1 MANYTTRRRK
11 YCRFTTD
18 GVVDIDYKDVNKLRE
33 YMTEAAKIVPSR
45 VTGTAARYQRQIT
58 EAIKRARFLA
68 LLPYTDRHQAVNNST
83 ILEIEQNVSLENNN
97 QQSHKIR
104 KRKANKAKKSE
115 LFDQLNLEQ
124 QKINEQIYK
133 DLLGATRKAGA
144 WKKLADGPW
153 ILGQMFI
160 ALFSNSLAVQGLF
173 ARTGEPNLN
182 DPMRSAPYYEAL
194 AVTYALGSLLFGA
207 TAQLKMATVD
217 KLIDKIVFDKAL
229 KRILPDDR
237 VSAILY
243 LNLTAPITP
252 KRRQAAL
259 KKFIEELRPDLKEK
273 LQKTLSPT
281 WKQILLVLPQ
291 IFFANLAFPTFGFIT
306 DATFT
311 VAGAKNSFA
320 NAAISLLP
328 ATIGTGFF
336 NSNARTAW
344 FNPDW
349 QLLAMLFSLFFN
361 IARNKAPVMLAPPF
375 VNTVN
380 NLINAVENPIGRATL
395 GALWETMQDLTIP
408 TALMGVLLAVN
419 VVQLAR
425 IYCCPSTSK
434 QKLLDKQALENDEES
449 LKTLRKEGSNNY
461 DEDDGTYNDLSDS
474 DNENNLQSGNR
485 CCWWKKKGT
494 EEEKQTLR
502 NKRDTID
509 ATATFLSPDNS
520 SKRMDYGTRKN
531 VN

>member
-1 MANYTTRRRK
+1 
-11 YCRFTTD
+11 
-18 GVVDIDYKDVNKLRE
+18 
-33 YMTEAAKIVPSR
+33 
-45 VTGTAARYQRQIT
+45 
-58 EAIKRARFLA
+58 
-68 LLPYTDRHQAVNNST
+68 
-83 ILEIEQNVSLENNN
+83 
-97 QQSHKIR
+97 
-104 KRKANKAKKSE
+104 
-115 LFDQLNLEQ
+115 
-124 QKINEQIYK
+124 
-133 DLLGATRKAGA
+133 
-144 WKKLADGPW
+144 
-153 ILGQMFI
+153 
-160 ALFSNSLAVQGLF
+160 
-173 ARTGEPNLN
+173 
-182 DPMRSAPYYEAL
+182 
-194 AVTYALGSLLFGA
+194 
-207 TAQLKMATVD
+207 
-217 KLIDKIVFDKAL
+217 
-229 KRILPDDR
+229 
-237 VSAILY
+237 
-243 LNLTAPITP
+243 
-252 KRRQAAL
+252 
-259 KKFIEELRPDLKEK
+259 
-273 LQKTLSPT
+273 
-281 WKQILLVLPQ
+281 
-291 IFFANLAFPTFGFIT
+291 
-306 DATFT
+306 
-311 VAGAKNSFA
+311 
-320 NAAISLLP
+320 
-328 ATIGTGFF
+328 
-336 NSNARTAW
+336 
-344 FNPDW
+344 
-349 QLLAMLFSLFFN
+349 MLFSLFFN